1 VVQHNARY
9 FIEALRKLDW
19 SHGYTGN
26 QLMNIFFDFP
36 VGWFVNVPKDRLFT
50 RWQDFW
56 FYVTPISAST
66 VGPQVHE
73 HQAEEFLKEANQRD
87 ATQWGE

>member
-1 VVQHNARY
+1 MVQHNSQY
-9 FIEALRKLDW
+9 FIDALRKLDW

-26 QLMNIFFDFP
+26 QLMNLFFDFP
-36 VGWFVNVPKDRLFT
+36 VGWFYRVPKNCLFT
-50 RWQDFW
+50 RWEDFW
-56 FYVTPISAST
+56 QYVTPLSAST

-73 HQAEEFLKEANQRD
+73 RRAEEFLKEANQRD